1 MTEERCEESCSSVL
15 SDTAALLHSLK
26 FFGGHWTFYAQ
37 NLVNSSEHSVISL
50 DRLLLFTW
58 HSSLSSSCCN
68 LIWEHQLSSSSLLT
82 AEKTNIHF
90 KLFHIHVVFRHLTFL
105 SVFWPGKI
113 KCLIIHSYR
122 LIKAW
127 PHILPVVGVAEWET
141 GDMQTWLWTLR
152 AHRLPLLC
160 VAVCCTAVTSLLQR
174 KP

>member
-1 MTEERCEESCSSVL
+1 MWGELQQCSFRHSG
-15 SDTAALLHSLK
+15 TAALTQILWRSLNFLGSEFGK
-26 FFGGHWTFYAQ
+26 FQWTFCHFTGQTVAF
-37 NLVNSSEHSVISL
+37 
-50 DRLLLFTW
+50 FTW

-68 LIWEHQLSSSSLLT
+68 LLIWEHQLSSSSLLT

-105 SVFWPGKI
+105 SVFWPGEI

-152 AHRLPLLC
+152 AHRLPLFC